1 MLLSSI
7 YFIEAYNGW
16 ISGNTFGGWGSALF
30 STNDGGINWITQFM
44 SNNTYINELEFLD
57 DSFGY
62 FIGIEAEGRI
72 PPMKSAVYKTTNGG
86 ATWVSQATSAHKHLL
101 DISFTDAN
109 NGWVVGEGGTILH
122 TTNGGISFVDD
133 ATTQPTE
140 FILDQNYPNPFN
152 PNTKISWQSPVASQQ
167 TIKIYD
173 VLGSEIATLVDEYKP
188 AGKYEAEF
196 DGGRLASGIYFYQLR
211 AVDPSTG
218 SGQSFV
224 QTRKMILLK

>member
-7 YFIEAYNGW
+7 YFIDAYNGW
-16 ISGNTFGGWGSALF
+16 ISGNKFGGWGSALF

-109 NGWVVGEGGTILH
+109 NGWVVGEDGTILH

-140 FILDQNYPNPFN
+140 FILSQNFPNPFN
-152 PNTKISWQSPVASQQ
+152 PGIVIRYQLPVNGDVLL
-167 TIKIYD
+167 KVFD
-173 VLGSEIATLVDEYKP
+173 VLGNEIATLVDEYKP
-188 AGKYEAEF
+188 AGKYEVEFNAE
-196 DGGRLASGIYFYQLR
+196 RLASGIYFY
-211 AVDPSTG
+211 
-218 SGQSFV
+218 
-224 QTRKMILLK
+224 K